1 MTDYKKLVK
10 AANYLLQDAEEGKTC
25 KMDMDQW
32 ATIKV
37 DGKPV
42 VPDNA
47 CATSACAMG
56 KLALAKLFKGL
67 TLEYDTGWGDN
78 DASAWDLV
86 YKDKYGSHEGFYAPA
101 YLFDINI
108 KEAEVLF
115 GGSDASVAG
124 GYRKGLKAQ
133 IKVANRIIAFVE
145 AKVALEEVQKLL
157 KKNNLFFN
165 GSCIISAE

>member
-42 VPDNA
+42 PDNA

-67 TLEYDTGWGDN
+67 TLEYDTEW
-78 DASAWDLV
+78 WELV
-86 YKDKYGSHEGFYAPA
+86 YKDKDGSRNEGFYAPA
-101 YLFDINI
+101 ALFDIDVQ
-108 KEAEVLF
+108 EAEALF

-133 IKVANRIIAFVE
+133 IKVANRIIAFVD
-145 AKVALEEVQKLL
+145 AKVALEEVQNIL
-157 KKNNLFFN
+157 KKNKLFFD